1 MRLSILLFLAVVIPG
16 TAQKLVSAQY
26 LSTSTSAQLGV
37 LSPKAIFDVDIYKIA
52 YNTVDVD
59 GSPTVASG
67 AMVIPVNTTCNQ
79 FPLISYNHGT
89 VLKKED
95 VPSRN
100 NGESLIPK
108 LMASTGKVTVC
119 PDYLGLGDN
128 PGLHPYLHA
137 ESEATATID
146 LIRAVR
152 EYINDSLTIS
162 LNGEVFITGYSQGG
176 HAAMATLKYIQDQ
189 NLYSEFNVLA
199 AGPASGP
206 YNLSGSQSQSILSN
220 APYSNPGYVCY
231 LLFGLNRV
239 YGDLYTNYSDILKS
253 PYDQIIPPYFDGTYP
268 MDSVN
273 AQLPSKINDFIQDSV
288 LQNFANA
295 STTNSHPL
303 WQALIKNDNYDW
315 NPSVPME
322 LYYCTQDEQVA
333 FQNSL
338 DAAMAM
344 SANGANVSA
353 INKGAF
359 THGGCVLPALSGAID
374 LFSSY
379 ETACQYVRLEDYTR
393 QLTLHCYPN
402 PATNEIRLTGIV
414 ENTEAELWIYNV
426 SGQLVKHYSQVK
438 NEELASLAG
447 ITPGIYL
454 LKVRNGDHTA
464 TAHISKL

>member
-189 NLYSEFNVLA
+189 NLY
-199 AGPASGP
+199 
-206 YNLSGSQSQSILSN
+206 
-220 APYSNPGYVCY
+220 
-231 LLFGLNRV
+231 
-239 YGDLYTNYSDILKS
+239 
-253 PYDQIIPPYFDGTYP
+253 
-268 MDSVN
+268 
-273 AQLPSKINDFIQDSV
+273 
-288 LQNFANA
+288 
-295 STTNSHPL
+295 
-303 WQALIKNDNYDW
+303 
-315 NPSVPME
+315 
-322 LYYCTQDEQVA
+322 
-333 FQNSL
+333 
-338 DAAMAM
+338 
-344 SANGANVSA
+344 
-353 INKGAF
+353 
-359 THGGCVLPALSGAID
+359 
-374 LFSSY
+374 
-379 ETACQYVRLEDYTR
+379 
-393 QLTLHCYPN
+393 
-402 PATNEIRLTGIV
+402 
-414 ENTEAELWIYNV
+414 
-426 SGQLVKHYSQVK
+426 
-438 NEELASLAG
+438 
-447 ITPGIYL
+447 
-454 LKVRNGDHTA
+454 
-464 TAHISKL
+464 